1 MDKNICF
8 KKYTNDIFIIDRK
21 ITNNGND
28 SGIIK
33 DWQFA
38 SKGKLPHWCYTKKDF
53 RLLDE
58 DWRKRNY
65 SIKEG
70 KWKLKKPSDN
80 NLKSNFE
87 FDTLLYNYHVFE
99 SNNKLIDG
107 FVLPSFNDFQNVSD
121 TVLKDMYET
130 GRHKRLSGSNG
141 GNYINSSN
149 AFFWISELMEE
160 SHFYTNHAVCVE
172 ISEDLSIKKKFEPKG
187 TGLCVRLISNKRNQ

>member
-1 MDKNICF
+1 MNENICF

-28 SGIIK
+28 SGILK
-33 DWQFA
+33 DWKSA
-38 SKGKLPHWCYTKKDF
+38 SKDKLPHWCYTKKDF

-70 KWKLKKPSDN
+70 KWVLKIPSDN

-107 FVLPSFNDFQNVSD
+107 FVLPSFNDFQNASD

-130 GRHKRLSGSNG
+130 GRHKRLNGSNG

-149 AFFWISELMEE
+149 AFFWTSEVMEE
-160 SHFYTNHAVCVE
+160 SHFYTNHAVCME
-172 ISEDLSIKKKFEPKG
+172 IAEDLSIKKRIELKG
-187 TGLCVRLISNKRNQ
+187 TGLCVRLIKK